1 MKEIL
6 NTIIVN
12 LVDDKDAVEV
22 NEINGT
28 QSVVFEVKVA
38 ENDMGKI
45 IGKQGRIAKSIRT
58 VMKAVA
64 SKEHKKATVEFIGYK
79 YKKTRNKIR
88 N

>member
-12 LVDDKDAVEV
+12 LVDDKEAVEV

-64 SKEHKKATVEFIGYK
+64 SKEHKKATFEFIG
-79 YKKTRNKIR
+79 
-88 N
+88 

>member
-64 SKEHKKATVEFIGYK
+64 RT
-79 YKKTRNKIR
+79 
-88 N
+88 

>member
-6 NTIIVN
+6 NIIIAG
-12 LVDDKDAVEV
+12 LVDDKEAIEV

-28 QSVVFEVKVA
+28 QSIVFEVKVA

-64 SKEHKKATVEFIGYK
+64 NKEHKKATVEFIG
-79 YKKTRNKIR
+79 
-88 N
+88 